1 MNYKIVSLVLS
12 LLMENEP
19 QNKILNGAKELFFM
33 YGLKRVTMDD
43 ICQHIGMSK
52 KTLYLYF
59 KNKEELIESLLVKN
73 LSENKKEFENI
84 FKNSNNSIQEIILLM
99 DHLAEMFSE
108 INPHVFYDLQ
118 KYHQVVWKQF
128 KEFKE
133 DFLFQMIVNNLE
145 KGIQEGL
152 YRKTINKD
160 ILAKLRIQETEM
172 ALNPLLF
179 HKEKYKI
186 AEIQLELLDH
196 FLHGI
201 TTIKG
206 HKLINKYRQIN
217 EEE

>member
-1 MNYKIVSLVLS
+1 
-12 LLMENEP
+12 MEKEP

-59 KNKEELIESLLVKN
+59 KNKEELIECLLEKN
-73 LSENKKEFENI
+73 LSENKKEFETI
-84 FKNSNNSIQEIILLM
+84 FKKSNNSIQEIILLM
-99 DHLAEMFSE
+99 EHLTEMFSE

-118 KYHQVVWKQF
+118 KYHPVVWKQF

-133 DFLFQMIVNNLE
+133 NFLFQMIVNNLE
-145 KGIQEGL
+145 KGVHEGL
-152 YRKTINKD
+152 YRSTINKD
-160 ILAKLRIQETEM
+160 ILARLRIEETEM
-172 ALNPLLF
+172 ALNPMLF

-186 AEIQLELLDH
+186 GEIQLELLDH

>member
-1 MNYKIVSLVLS
+1 
-12 LLMENEP
+12 MEREH
-19 QNKILNGAKELFFM
+19 QNKILRGAKELFFM

-43 ICQHIGMSK
+43 ICRHLGMSK
-52 KTLYLYF
+52 KTLYQFF
-59 KNKEELIESLLVKN
+59 KNKEDLIEALLENN
-73 LSENKKEFENI
+73 LSENKKEFESI
-84 FKNSNNSIQEIILLM
+84 FKKSNNSIQEIILLM
-99 DHLAEMFSE
+99 EHLADMFSE

-118 KYHQVVWKQF
+118 KYHPVIWKQF

-133 DFLFQMIVNNLE
+133 TFLFQMIVNNLE

-152 YRKTINKD
+152 YRHTINKE
-160 ILAKLRIQETEM
+160 ILARLRIEETEM
-172 ALNPLLF
+172 ALNPMLF

-217 EEE
+217 EDE